1 MTMLTRRALTVAI
14 ATAAMAPPASAAE
27 PWPQQTVRLITP
39 FAPGTVS
46 DLATRLFAERLSHR
60 WGQPVVVENRP
71 GADGIVAVSSFLAA
85 TDRHALLF
93 SFAGPISI
101 NPLLYDKLPYDPEQ
115 DLVPIASA
123 VDNFFAIAVVKSL
136 GVDTIGA
143 FVELAR
149 RQPGKLN
156 WASTPGLPQYIFV
169 ALQKRA
175 GIELMEVPYKAI
187 APMLQDLAQG
197 RVEVVVTTPA
207 TLLPLVESGKAQLL
221 MVTNRER
228 APLAP
233 QVPMAAEAGFPDLT
247 FEGVVGFY
255 GWRGMT
261 VALRQRIATDVNAVA
276 ADPALAERLR
286 AGGAV
291 VRTGTTSD
299 FLAAIE
305 DQRATIRALALPRT
319 R

>member
-1 MTMLTRRALTVAI
+1 MTMLTRRALAVAI
-14 ATAAMAPPASAAE
+14 TTAAMALSASAAE
-27 PWPQQTVRLITP
+27 PWPQRTVRLITP

-46 DLATRLFAERLSHR
+46 DLATRLLAELLSHR

-71 GADGIVAVSSFLAA
+71 GAEGIVAVSSFLAA

-123 VDNFFAIAVVKSL
+123 IDNFFAIAVAKSL
-136 GVDTIGA
+136 GVDTLGA
-143 FVELAR
+143 FIELAR
-149 RQPGKLN
+149 RQPGKFN
-156 WASTPGLPQYIFV
+156 WAATSGLPQYIFV

-175 GIELMEVPYKAI
+175 GLQLMEVPYKAV
-187 APMLQDLAQG
+187 APMLQDLSQG
-197 RVEVVVTTPA
+197 RIDVAVTTPA

-228 APLAP
+228 SPLAP
-233 QVPMAAEAGFPDLT
+233 QVPTAAEAGFPDLM

-255 GWRGMT
+255 GWRGMP
-261 VALRQRIATDVNAVA
+261 VDLRQRIATDVNAAA
-276 ADPALAERLR
+276 ADPGLAERLR

-291 VRTGTTSD
+291 VRTGTTAD
-299 FLAAIE
+299 FVAAIE
-305 DQRATIRALALPRT
+305 DQRAKIRALAQPRT